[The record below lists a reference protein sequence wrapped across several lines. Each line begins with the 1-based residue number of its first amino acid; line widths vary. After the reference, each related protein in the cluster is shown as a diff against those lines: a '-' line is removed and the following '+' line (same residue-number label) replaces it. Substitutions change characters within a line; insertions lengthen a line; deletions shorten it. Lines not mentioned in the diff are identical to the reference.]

1 MATASC
7 PAAADEKCGS
17 RDGLVSRR
25 HLWDARRER
34 NLSGVRIGWSRK
46 LLFPE
51 WSPLHGSRVL
61 AGMTQGEL
69 AAIVGASRKTISS
82 IERGASI
89 PSVTLALALARA
101 LDTTVEELFAADEL
115 R

>member
-1 MATASC
+1 
-7 PAAADEKCGS
+7 
-17 RDGLVSRR
+17 
-25 HLWDARRER
+25 
-34 NLSGVRIGWSRK
+34 
-46 LLFPE
+46 
-51 WSPLHGSRVL
+51 
-61 AGMTQGEL
+61 MTQDDL